1 MDVVAIGLIL
11 IGMGV
16 GVSHISNQIASLTS
30 AVTRQTTDLNRH
42 HQEPNIF
49 VPSADE
55 IAAAIVVQLDHHSS
69 IAKDIA
75 EQMELAFMSGHL
87 QTAIS
92 FALEGQ
98 TDQLKRAIE
107 WQIGFSDMDTLRD
120 DVNKPLNLTQ
130 QLDEIKVQLEV
141 IGNQLN
147 KSREV

>member
-1 MDVVAIGLIL
+1 MDVVTIVLLL

-30 AVTRQTTDLNRH
+30 AVTRQTADLNRH
-42 HQEPNIF
+42 HQEPNIS

-69 IAKDIA
+69 IAQNIA
-75 EQMELAFMSGHL
+75 DQIDLSHLNGNL
-87 QTAIS
+87 QTAIG
-92 FALEGQ
+92 FALDYQ

>member
-1 MDVVAIGLIL
+1 MVISKPQLVLH
-11 IGMGV
+11 V
-16 GVSHISNQIASLTS
+16 G
-30 AVTRQTTDLNRH
+30 
-42 HQEPNIF
+42 
-49 VPSADE
+49 
-55 IAAAIVVQLDHHSS
+55 
-69 IAKDIA
+69 
-75 EQMELAFMSGHL
+75 
-87 QTAIS
+87 
-92 FALEGQ
+92 GQ

>member
-1 MDVVAIGLIL
+1 METWIVVFIL

-16 GVSHISNQIASLTS
+16 GVSHISNQLAS
-30 AVTRQTTDLNRH
+30 VTRAIKEQTAYIRK
-42 HQEPNIF
+42 QQEEPNIF